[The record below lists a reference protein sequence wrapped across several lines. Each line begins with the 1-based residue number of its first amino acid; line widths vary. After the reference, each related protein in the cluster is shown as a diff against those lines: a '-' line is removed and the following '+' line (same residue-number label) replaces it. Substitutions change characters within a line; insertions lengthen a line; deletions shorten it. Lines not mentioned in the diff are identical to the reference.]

1 MERFI
6 DIPPPPPQY
15 CAYCF
20 SSQSHALL
28 FQYVRCN
35 IPGPD
40 TPRKKFKEQ
49 IQGCICFNTKNCIE
63 GCACLRRYGASY
75 SEGKIIGVDPFV
87 NKQNPVFECNK
98 SCNCLPECENRVVQN
113 GVNRKFNVFRTEKKG
128 FGLNILENIPKNTF
142 VCEYAGEILTPETA
156 KERTKDLS
164 SKENGN
170 NYIFV
175 LNEHLLSSGET
186 MSTYVDP
193 MYVGNVGRF
202 INHSCEP
209 NLFMV
214 PVRVNLTIPHLA
226 LFALRDIASGEEL
239 SFDYSGLTTT
249 SRTEANGTI
258 ANVQPIIN
266 GDITSSPVEPSTSAN
281 GNADLRLKECF
292 CGSSR
297 CRGFLPYDASL
308 YKD

>member
-1 MERFI
+1 M
-6 DIPPPPPQY
+6 
-15 CAYCF
+15 
-20 SSQSHALL
+20 
-28 FQYVRCN
+28 
-35 IPGPD
+35 
-40 TPRKKFKEQ
+40 
-49 IQGCICFNTKNCIE
+49 NT
-63 GCACLRRYGASY
+63 
-75 SEGKIIGVDPFV
+75 
-87 NKQNPVFECNK
+87 
-98 SCNCLPECENRVVQN
+98 
-113 GVNRKFNVFRTEKKG
+113 
-128 FGLNILENIPKNTF
+128 LENIPKNTF

-164 SKENGN
+164 SKENRN

-193 MYVGNVGRF
+193 MYVGNIGRF

-249 SRTEANGTI
+249 SRTETNGT
-258 ANVQPIIN
+258 IIN